1 VLHLA
6 VVAPSDRSA
15 AVIDALRDEPGVT
28 NLVTSEGAALKPPG
42 DRIEADVAR
51 EAADAVLETLHGL
64 CLEHGGTVTI
74 SEVDA
79 AFGDPVEAAERDAPG
94 EGVDAV
100 VWQEI
105 SQRTAADATLSGA
118 FLVFLMAAT
127 LISSVGLLTD
137 SSVLV
142 VGGMVLGP
150 EFGPLA
156 AVAVALVQKRWR
168 AAGRSFVALAV
179 GFPLAV
185 VVTAGAVILLRYTV
199 GLPPAYVAGH
209 RPLTSFVAH
218 PDVFSV
224 VTALVAGAAG
234 MVSLTA
240 SKSGALVGVFIS
252 VTTIPAAANIGTA
265 LVADHP
271 EEAAGAATQLGVNVL
286 CILVAATGTLLVQRW
301 ALRRRSAR
309 RPADRWTATDR
320 LSGLRRRAVR
330 REPR

>member
-15 AVIDALRDEPGVT
+15 AVIDALRQEPGVT
-28 NLVTSEGAALKPPG
+28 NLVTGAGSMLKPAG

-51 EAADAVLETLHGL
+51 EAADAVLEALHHL
-64 CLEHGGTVTI
+64 CIEHGGTVTI

-79 AFGDPVEAAERDAPG
+79 AFGDPIDAAERDAPG

-100 VWQEI
+100 VWREVA
-105 SQRTAADATLSGA
+105 QRTAADATLSST

-156 AVAVALVQKRWR
+156 AVAVALVQRRWR
-168 AAGRSFVALAV
+168 AARRSLTALLI

-185 VVTAGAVILLRYTV
+185 AVTAGAVVLLRFTV
-199 GLPPAYVAGH
+199 GLPAGYVAGH

-224 VTALVAGAAG
+224 VTALIAGAAG

-240 SKSGALVGVFIS
+240 AKSGALVGVFIS

-271 EEAAGAATQLGVNVL
+271 EEAGGAAIQLGVNVV
-286 CILVAATGTLLVQRW
+286 CIIVAAVVTLLVQRV
-301 ALRRRSAR
+301 ALRRRSSR
-309 RPADRWTATDR
+309 RPEDRWAVTDR
-320 LSGLRRRAVR
+320 VSAPRRRDVR
-330 REPR
+330 RGSS

>member
-6 VVAPSDRSA
+6 VVAPSERTA
-15 AVIDALRDEPGVT
+15 AVLDALRDEPGVT
-28 NLVTSEGAALKPPG
+28 NLLTSEGTVLKPRG

-51 EAADAVLETLHGL
+51 EAADAVLGRLQGL
-64 CLEHGGTVTI
+64 CIEHGGTVTI

-79 AFGDPVEAAERDAPG
+79 AFGDPVDAAERDAPG
-94 EGVDAV
+94 AGVDAV

-105 SQRTAADATLSGA
+105 TQRTAADASLSGT
-118 FLVFLMAAT
+118 FLVLLMAAT

-156 AVAVALVQKRWR
+156 AVAVAVVQRRWR
-168 AAGRSFVALAV
+168 AAWRSLIALLI

-185 VVTAGAVILLRYTV
+185 VVTALAVALLRVTV
-199 GLPPAYVAGH
+199 GLPDGYVAGH

-224 VTALVAGAAG
+224 VTALIAGAAG

-265 LVADHP
+265 LVASQPD
-271 EEAAGAATQLGVNVL
+271 EAGGAATQLGVNVL
-286 CILVAATGTLLVQRW
+286 CILIAATVTLLVQRA
-301 ALRRRSAR
+301 ALARRSAR
-309 RPADRWTATDR
+309 SPADRWSAMDR
-320 LSGLRRRAVR
+320 FSAPPRPAARRGRT
-330 REPR
+330 

>member
-15 AVIDALRDEPGVT
+15 AVVNALRDEPGVT
-28 NLVTSEGAALKPPG
+28 NLVSNEGTVLKPPG

-79 AFGDPVEAAERDAPG
+79 AFGDPIDAAERDAPG

-105 SQRTAADATLSGA
+105 SQRTAADATLSST

-156 AVAVALVQKRWR
+156 AVAVALVQRRWR
-168 AAGRSFVALAV
+168 AAGRSLIALVV

-185 VVTAGAVILLRYTV
+185 VVTAGAVILLRFTV
-199 GLPPAYVAGH
+199 GLPAGYVAGH

-224 VTALVAGAAG
+224 VTALIAGAAG

-240 SKSGALVGVFIS
+240 SRSGPLVGVFIS

-265 LVADHP
+265 FVADHP
-271 EEAAGAATQLGVNVL
+271 EEAAGAATQLLVNVV
-286 CILVAATGTLLVQRW
+286 CILVAATVTLLVQRW
-301 ALRRRSAR
+301 ALHRRSAR
-309 RPADRWTATDR
+309 RPTDRWTATDR
-320 LSGLRRRAVR
+320 LSALRRRAVR
-330 REPR
+330 RAPR

>member
-1 VLHLA
+1 MLHLA
-6 VVAPSDRSA
+6 VVAPRDRSA
-15 AVIDALRDEPGVT
+15 GVVDALREEPGVT
-28 NLVTSEGAALKPPG
+28 NLLTFEGAALKPPG
-42 DRIEADVAR
+42 DLIEADVAR
-51 EAADAVLETLHGL
+51 EAADAVLDRLHAL
-64 CLEHGGTVTI
+64 CIEHGGTVTI
-74 SEVDA
+74 SGVDA

-105 SQRTAADATLSGA
+105 SQRTAADATLSA
-118 FLVFLMAAT
+118 TFLVFLMAAT

-156 AVAVALVQKRWR
+156 AVAVALVQRRWR
-168 AAGRSFVALAV
+168 AAWRSLTALLI

-185 VVTAGAVILLRYTV
+185 AVTAGAVVLLRVTA
-199 GLPPAYVAGH
+199 GLPAGYLAGH

-224 VTALVAGAAG
+224 VTALIAGAAG

-240 SKSGALVGVFIS
+240 SRSGALVGVFIS

-265 LVADHP
+265 LVAGHP
-271 EEAAGAATQLGVNVL
+271 EEAAGAAIQLGVNVL
-286 CILVAATGTLLVQRW
+286 CILVAATVTLLVQRW

-309 RPADRWTATDR
+309 RPADRWMAADR
-320 LSGLRRRAVR
+320 LSAPRRRDAR
-330 REPR
+330 RAPR

>member
-1 VLHLA
+1 MLHLA
-6 VVAPSDRSA
+6 VVAPGDRSA
-15 AVIDALRDEPGVT
+15 AVVGALRDEPGVT
-28 NLVTSEGAALKPPG
+28 NLVMSEAAALKPPG

-64 CLEHGGTVTI
+64 CLQHGGTVTI
-74 SEVDA
+74 TEVDA
-79 AFGDPVEAAERDAPG
+79 AFGDPVDAAERDAPG

-105 SQRTAADATLSGA
+105 TQRTAADATLSGA

-156 AVAVALVQKRWR
+156 AVAVALVQRRWR
-168 AAGRSFVALAV
+168 AAGRSLIALAV

-199 GLPPAYVAGH
+199 GLPAGYVAGH

-271 EEAAGAATQLGVNVL
+271 EEAAGAATQLGVNVI

-301 ALRRRSAR
+301 ALRHRSAR
-309 RPADRWTATDR
+309 RPADRWAATDR
-320 LSGLRRRAVR
+320 LSAPRRRAVR
-330 REPR
+330 RAPR

>member
-6 VVAPSDRSA
+6 VVTPADRASA
-15 AVIDALRDEPGVT
+15 VRDALAGEPGVT
-28 NLVTSEGAALKPPG
+28 NLVVHAGTAVKPEGE
-42 DRIEADVAR
+42 RIEADVAR
-51 EAADAVLETLHGL
+51 EAADAVLDTLHTL
-64 CLEHGGTVTI
+64 CIEHGGTVTL
-74 SEVDA
+74 SEIDA
-79 AFGDPVEAAERDAPG
+79 AFGDPVDEAQRDAPG

-105 SQRTAADATLSGA
+105 SQRTAADATFSVT
-118 FLVFLMAAT
+118 FLVFLIAAT

-156 AVAVALVQKRWR
+156 AVAVALVQRRWR
-168 AAGRSFVALAV
+168 AAGRSFTALLI

-185 VVTAGAVILLRYTV
+185 AVTAAVVVLLRFTV
-199 GLPPAYVAGH
+199 GLPAGYLAGH

-218 PDVFSV
+218 PDVYSV
-224 VTALVAGAAG
+224 ITALIAGAAG
-234 MVSLTA
+234 MVSLT
-240 SKSGALVGVFIS
+240 SSRSGALVGVFIS

-271 EEAAGAATQLGVNVL
+271 EEAAGAAIQLGVNVV
-286 CILVAATGTLLVQRW
+286 CILAAATATLLVQRW

-309 RPADRWTATDR
+309 RPADRWTVIDR
-320 LSGLRRRAVR
+320 VSGLQRRAAR
-330 REPR
+330 RVSR

>member
-1 VLHLA
+1 MLHLA
-6 VVAPSDRSA
+6 VVAPGDRSG
-15 AVIDALRDEPGVT
+15 AVVDALREEPGVT
-28 NLVTSEGAALKPPG
+28 DLVVHEGAALKPRG

-51 EAADAVLETLHGL
+51 EAADAVLDRLHGL
-64 CLEHGGTVTI
+64 CLAHGGTVTI

-79 AFGDPVEAAERDAPG
+79 AFGEPVDAAERDAPG

-105 SQRTAADATLSGA
+105 TQRTAADATLSA
-118 FLVFLMAAT
+118 TFLVLLMAAT

-156 AVAVALVQKRWR
+156 AVAVALVQRRWR
-168 AAGRSFVALAV
+168 AAWRSMTALLI
-179 GFPLAV
+179 GFPLAAA
-185 VVTAGAVILLRYTV
+185 VTAGAVLVLRATV
-199 GLPPAYVAGH
+199 GLPAGYVAGD

-224 VTALVAGAAG
+224 VTALIAGAAG

-271 EEAAGAATQLGVNVL
+271 EEAGGAAVQLALNVV
-286 CILVAATGTLLVQRW
+286 CILVAAVVTLLVQRL
-301 ALRRRSAR
+301 ALHRRSAR
-309 RPADRWTATDR
+309 RPADRWEAVDR
-320 LSGLRRRAVR
+320 LSGLRRRAGR
-330 REPR
+330 RAPR

>member
-6 VVAPSDRSA
+6 VVAPRDRSA
-15 AVIDALRDEPGVT
+15 AVVDALRDEPGVT
-28 NLVTSEGAALKPPG
+28 NLVTGEGTVLKPPG

-79 AFGDPVEAAERDAPG
+79 AFGDPIDAAERDAPG

-105 SQRTAADATLSGA
+105 TQRTAADATLSGA

-156 AVAVALVQKRWR
+156 AVAVAVVQRRWR
-168 AAGRSFVALAV
+168 AAGRSLIALAV

-199 GLPPAYVAGH
+199 GLPAGYVAGH

-271 EEAAGAATQLGVNVL
+271 EEAAGAATQLAVNVL

-309 RPADRWTATDR
+309 RPADRWTTTDR
-320 LSGLRRRAVR
+320 ISPLRRRAAR
-330 REPR
+330 RAPR

>member
-6 VVAPSDRSA
+6 VVAPGDRAA
-15 AVIDALRDEPGVT
+15 AVVDALADEPGVT
-28 NLVTSEGAALKPPG
+28 NLLRLGDTVKPG
-42 DRIEADVAR
+42 GERIEADVAR
-51 EAADAVLETLHGL
+51 EAADAVLDRLHGL
-64 CLEHGGTVTI
+64 CIAHGGTVTI
-74 SEVDA
+74 SDIGA
-79 AFGDPVEAAERDAPG
+79 AFGDPVDEAERNAPG

-105 SQRTAADATLSGA
+105 AQRTAADATFSA
-118 FLVFLMAAT
+118 TFLVFLIAAT

-156 AVAVALVQKRWR
+156 AVAVALVQRRWR
-168 AAGRSFVALAV
+168 AALRSLTALGI
-179 GFPLAV
+179 GFPLAAA
-185 VVTAGAVILLRYTV
+185 VTAGAVALLRVTV
-199 GLPPAYVAGH
+199 GLPAGYVAGH

-224 VTALVAGAAG
+224 VTALIAGAAG
-234 MVSLTA
+234 MVSLT
-240 SKSGALVGVFIS
+240 SSRSGGLIGVFIS

-271 EEAAGAATQLGVNVL
+271 EEAGGAAIQLVVNVV
-286 CILVAATGTLLVQRW
+286 CILVAATVTLLVQRW
-301 ALRRRSAR
+301 VLARRSAR
-309 RPADRWTATDR
+309 RPADRWTALDR
-320 LSGLRRRAVR
+320 VSERRLRAGRRA
-330 REPR
+330 PR